1 MVIHCS
7 LIKSKLLK
15 IAYEDI
21 ISKVAAPLSHNII
34 PISPPFLAQTLGL
47 SYSESL

>member
-15 IAYEDI
+15 VAYEDI

-34 PISPPFLAQTLGL
+34 HHFSTLSCPDPGL
-47 SYSESL
+47 ELF